1 MTLNR
6 DFLCRIAKEC
16 GCSDSA
22 IVKIKSLNMARELW
36 NSIVPH
42 DRDKLMNRIVELC
55 HGYCSELLPGVL
67 NPTTL
72 IGPTELFMNM
82 NVCNILD
89 FPVFNVVVTL
99 SEVILLAVVFAVV
112 SVRRG
117 MKCC

>member
-1 MTLNR
+1 M
-6 DFLCRIAKEC
+6 
-16 GCSDSA
+16 
-22 IVKIKSLNMARELW
+22 
-36 NSIVPH
+36 
-42 DRDKLMNRIVELC
+42 
-55 HGYCSELLPGVL
+55 L